1 VDVGERVAD
10 ALCRM
15 WRARTA
21 ALGGAV
27 HEHDGVLSCLTG
39 LNFPP
44 FNPSL
49 VERPPHD
56 PAAALV
62 AAERRYVAV
71 GLPFGINLDIELHR
85 DVRDAAR
92 DAGLRVI
99 QSEPGMVALPAEVRH
114 PSVPNGVEIGP
125 ALEYLDVVATVATEG
140 FGGDLTINRGFVPPA
155 VYDDGSAR
163 VYLARLDG
171 RPVAT
176 AETSLQDGVLGV
188 FGVAT
193 VPEARRRGIAAAVT
207 THAVRDRAAEADI
220 AFLQSSKM
228 GHGVYESIGFR
239 DVSTW
244 EVWSRAE

>member
-1 VDVGERVAD
+1 
-10 ALCRM
+10 M
-15 WRARTA
+15 WRARTS

-27 HEHDGVLSCLTG
+27 HEHDGVLCCLTG

-85 DVRDAAR
+85 DVRSAAQS
-92 DAGLRVI
+92 AGLRVI
-99 QSEPGMVALPAEVRH
+99 QSEPGMVVVPSEVRE
-114 PSVPNGVEIGP
+114 PSVPNGVEIVP
-125 ALEYLDVVATVATEG
+125 AREHLDAVAIVATEG
-140 FGGDLTINRGFVPPA
+140 FGGDLTINRGFVPPT

-176 AETSLQDGVLGV
+176 VETSLQDGVLGV

-193 VPEARRRGIAAAVT
+193 VPDARRRGIAAAIT
-207 THAVRDRAAEADI
+207 AHAVRDRAAAADI
-220 AFLQSSKM
+220 AFLQSSEV
-228 GHGVYESIGFR
+228 GHGVYGSIGFR
-239 DVSTW
+239 DASTW
-244 EVWSRAE
+244 EVWSRA

>member
-1 VDVGERVAD
+1 VAA

-21 ALGGAV
+21 ALGGTV
-27 HEHDGVLSCLTG
+27 YEHDGVLSCLTG

-49 VERPPHD
+49 VEQQPHD

-71 GLPFGINLDIELHR
+71 GLPFGINLDVDLHR

-99 QSEPGMVALPAEVRH
+99 QSEPGMVALPSEMRQ
-114 PSVPNGVEIGP
+114 PSVPHGVEIGP
-125 ALEYLDVVATVATEG
+125 AREHLDAVATVATEG
-140 FGGDLTINRGFVPPA
+140 LGGDLTINRGFVPPA

-188 FGVAT
+188 FGVGT
-193 VPEARRRGIAAAVT
+193 VPDARRRGIAAAVT
-207 THAVRDRAAEADI
+207 AHVVLDRAAEADL
-220 AFLQSSKM
+220 AFLQSSAM
-228 GHGVYESIGFR
+228 GHGVYEQLGFR
-239 DVSTW
+239 DASTW
-244 EVWSRAE
+244 EVWSRA